1 MIEKK
6 SRVMKS
12 LLSYLSFRD
21 YYLVQAL
28 PQKIGR
34 ANSDFDKYRIN
45 IVPYSSYRSDKYKMY
60 NIDYEADLNS
70 SQFEA
75 VSCTQGP
82 LLVIAGAGS
91 GKTRTLTYRVARL
104 VEEGIPP
111 SSILLLTF
119 TRKAAQEMLQRAAQ
133 LLDSRCQ
140 GVAGGTFHSF
150 ANAILRRYASR
161 LGLKTGFAIL
171 DRADAESMIHL
182 LRKEMDL
189 ATKQRAFPRKSSLAN
204 IFSKAV
210 NKVIPIDDV
219 VYDDYPHFLDKIDA
233 IVELHKAYETRK
245 REHHFLDFDDLL
257 TNLQML
263 LREHP
268 DICHRIS
275 SQYQYI
281 MVDEYQDTNKIQ
293 AEILYLL
300 ASTHRNIMV
309 VGDDSQSIYAFRGA
323 NFKNIMNF
331 PNIFTGTRIIG
342 LEENYRSVQPI
353 LNLTNQIIE
362 SAREKYTKS
371 LFTLR
376 PGGMI
381 PVLLSADDEHT
392 QSRFVVEKI
401 LELHQQGISLDQIA
415 VLFRAGFHSFD
426 LEIELNRAEIPFIK
440 VGGFK
445 FVESAHIKDVLAH
458 LRVIANGVDRISW
471 YRILLLIEKIGPK
484 SAQRIYESVL
494 KEKAGYAG
502 LLTADL
508 TQKGINGLDRLK
520 VLFGQIDTH
529 PMSVAE
535 MGEAIVKYYLPIL
548 EQNYDDHPK
557 RAKDLEHLVAIME
570 RYDNLEQ
577 FLTDM
582 ALEPPNTSM
591 EDSLFDASAPED
603 RLILSTV
610 HSAKGLEWH
619 TVFVIWALDGR
630 FPSIHSFYKEEEL
643 EEELR
648 LMYVAAT
655 RAKEN
660 LYFTY
665 PNQAYDRSSGIVLS
679 RPSRFL
685 DLIPDHILEKQYI

>member
-1 MIEKK
+1 
-6 SRVMKS
+6 
-12 LLSYLSFRD
+12 
-21 YYLVQAL
+21 
-28 PQKIGR
+28 
-34 ANSDFDKYRIN
+34 
-45 IVPYSSYRSDKYKMY
+45 MY

-70 SQFEA
+70 SQLEA

-104 VEEGIPP
+104 VEEGIAP

-119 TRKAAQEMLQRAAQ
+119 TRKAAQEMLQRATQ
-133 LLDSRCQ
+133 LLDSRCE

-161 LGLKTGFAIL
+161 LGLQTSFAIL
-171 DRADAESMIHL
+171 DRADAESMIHM

-210 NKVIPIDDV
+210 NKVIPIEDV
-219 VYDDYPHFLDKIDA
+219 VYDDYPHFLDNIDA

-257 TNLQML
+257 TNLQLL
-263 LREHP
+263 LRDHP

-275 SQYQYI
+275 SRYQYI

-300 ASTHRNIMV
+300 ASTHKNIMV

-331 PNIFTGTRIIG
+331 PNIFSGTRIIG
-342 LEENYRSVQPI
+342 LEENYRSLQPI
-353 LNLTNQIIE
+353 LNLTNEMIS

-376 PGGMI
+376 AGGTT
-381 PVLLSADDEHT
+381 PVLLSADDENT

-401 LELHQQGISLDQIA
+401 LELHQQGISLNQIA

-484 SAQRIYESVL
+484 SAQQIYEAVL
-494 KEKAGYAG
+494 KEKAGYTG
-502 LLTADL
+502 LLTVKL
-508 TQKGINGLDRLK
+508 TLRGIKGLDRLK
-520 VLFGQIDTH
+520 ALFVQMDTH

-557 RAKDLEHLVAIME
+557 RARDLEHLAAIME
-570 RYDNLEQ
+570 RYDSLEQ

-591 EDSLFDASAPED
+591 EDSLFDESAPED